1 MLLHLD
7 TMRSIVPHS
16 SLVHLTHI
24 LRTVAIV
31 TKPIRQLTVTQ
42 SSLLMHASKHFVAV
56 EGVSIVWGE
65 VTSAGP
71 VAPLPD
77 APIVEA
83 STIPV
88 YVQVANHREVSS
100 NLLRQHHHS
109 ILLLVHL
116 HRLRTT
122 FVQAVSRQSYCKQ
135 LVQGYTTFPSRS
147 THLRFVCC

>member
-16 SLVHLTHI
+16 LLVHLTHI
-24 LRTVAIV
+24 LRIAAIV

-88 YVQVANHREVSS
+88 YVHAANHQEVLS

-109 ILLLVHL
+109 IRLLVHL

-122 FVQAVSRQSYCKQ
+122 FVQAASRPHVANSLCKDIQ
-135 LVQGYTTFPSRS
+135 PFPAAAP
-147 THLRFVCC
+147 T